1 MDGTRTSGWLA
12 AAGERG
18 TRGLHA
24 FRVSAKQRLHLA
36 IVLALALCVPVF
48 AQDEPD
54 IVFDP
59 TITQAEFEQFSR
71 LAAQAI
77 YHTPVEPARAGNL
90 LRFDIGIAATAVP
103 IDPESS
109 YWQRSVGD
117 DFSVSDHIVVPR
129 LVVSKGISIATL
141 SASYAKVQGSDIQ
154 MIGAGLDIPILNG
167 GLISPTLAVRGSY
180 SQLQGVDEFDLKTY
194 GVELFLSKGFG
205 PITPYAAAGR
215 MRSDATGRIDVPDDE
230 VEPLRDQFDQNR
242 FTVGVR
248 LSMLLPK
255 IVVEATQGEER
266 SYAAKISFGL

>member
-1 MDGTRTSGWLA
+1 M
-12 AAGERG
+12 
-18 TRGLHA
+18 
-24 FRVSAKQRLHLA
+24 
-36 IVLALALCVPVF
+36 
-48 AQDEPD
+48 
-54 IVFDP
+54 
-59 TITQAEFEQFSR
+59 
-71 LAAQAI
+71 
-77 YHTPVEPARAGNL
+77 EPARSGNL

-129 LVVSKGISIATL
+129 LVVSKGISIATI
-141 SASYAKVQGSDIQ
+141 SASYAKVQGSDIEV
-154 MIGAGLDIPILNG
+154 IGGGLDIPIING
-167 GLISPTLAVRGSY
+167 GLISPTLALRGSY
-180 SQLQGVDEFDLKTY
+180 SQLQGVGAFDLKTY

-215 MRSDATGRIDVPDDE
+215 MRSDATGRLNAPVSEPVPFRDE
-230 VEPLRDQFDQNR
+230 FDQNR

-266 SYAAKISFGL
+266 SYAAKVSFGL

>member
-1 MDGTRTSGWLA
+1 M
-12 AAGERG
+12 
-18 TRGLHA
+18 
-24 FRVSAKQRLHLA
+24 
-36 IVLALALCVPVF
+36 LCVPAF
-48 AQDEPD
+48 AQDDPD
-54 IVFDP
+54 VIFDP
-59 TITQAEFEQFSR
+59 AITQAVFDQFSR

-103 IDPESS
+103 IDPQAS
-109 YWQRSVGD
+109 YWLRSVGD

-141 SASYAKVQGSDIQ
+141 SGSYAKVQGSDIQ
-154 MIGAGLDIPILNG
+154 VIGGALDIPIING

-180 SQLQGVDEFDLKTY
+180 SQLQGVEELDLKTY

-205 PITPYAAAGR
+205 PITPYAAVGR

-230 VEPLRDQFDQNR
+230 VEPLRDEFDQNR

-255 IVVEATQGEER
+255 IVIEATQGEER
-266 SYAAKISFGL
+266 SYAAKVSFGL